1 MRRATLAFFVAV
13 LPQFVDPTAGP
24 VWLQLHD
31 DLPPQATAY
40 DHAAKP
46 YWSVDN
52 GSWNSY
58 TYPQTGGYLGLYK
71 ALEAPTRYD
80 GEVDWF
86 GLSDGYF
93 SVVAVPRGDA
103 AGRLVLSPIK
113 TGELIPAEEEGGES
127 KELVL
132 YGHHYVVDGL
142 AAGATVTESF
152 TVYMGP
158 NDTDTLNKID
168 DTLYY
173 LVDLGWFAF
182 FGRPLLWLLG
192 FYYGFIGNWGLSIIA
207 LTFTIKLL
215 FFPLTQMAYVSSQR
229 MSALQP
235 QLKEIREK
243 FADNQE
249 ELNKRTMALF
259 RENKVNPLGGCLPML
274 LQAPIWISLYRV
286 LLTSVDLYHTDF
298 LYLRDLSVADPYAV
312 LPLIVMGLMWGQ
324 QQLMPMSPNMDPNQ
338 ARIMK
343 FMPLFIGLL
352 FFSFPS
358 GLVLYIFVN
367 TSLTIVQQ
375 WVIKRR
381 FGNNGPKPPEGA
393 VAA

>member
-1 MRRATLAFFVAV
+1 M
-13 LPQFVDPTAGP
+13 
-24 VWLQLHD
+24 
-31 DLPPQATAY
+31 Y
-40 DHAAKP
+40 D
-46 YWSVDN
+46 
-52 GSWNSY
+52 
-58 TYPQTGGYLGLYK
+58 

-80 GEVDWF
+80 GTVDWF
-86 GLSDGYF
+86 GLTDGYF
-93 SVVAVPRGDA
+93 SVVAVPEGDN
-103 AGRLVLSPIK
+103 AGRLVLSPID
-113 TGELIPAEEEGGES
+113 TGEDVEVDGETRS
-127 KELVL
+127 RVL
-132 YGHHYVVDGL
+132 YGHHYVLGGL
-142 AAGATVTESF
+142 AAGATTTEAF
-152 TVYMGP
+152 TVYVGP
-158 NDTDTLNKID
+158 NNTDVLTQID

-182 FGRPLLWLLG
+182 FGRPLLWLLNL
-192 FYYGFIGNWGLSIIA
+192 YYSFIGNWGLSIIL

-286 LLTSVDLYHTDF
+286 LLTSVDLYHTEF
-298 LYLRDLSVADPYAV
+298 LYLKDLSVADPYAV
-312 LPLIVMGLMWGQ
+312 LPLVVMGLMWGQ
-324 QQLMPMSPNMDPNQ
+324 QQLMPTSPNMDPNQ
-338 ARIMK
+338 QRIMK

-367 TSLTIVQQ
+367 TTLTIVQQ
-375 WVIKRR
+375 WFIKRR
-381 FGNNGPKPPEGA
+381 FGNRSGNGGA
-393 VAA
+393 GGTATTAGAST